1 VLTILT
7 VDGSGEFHQQ
17 EKTKETEIDKLKL
30 KAEH

>member
-7 VDGSGEFHQQ
+7 VDGSGEGHRQK
-17 EKTKETEIDKLKL
+17 KTKETEIDKLNM